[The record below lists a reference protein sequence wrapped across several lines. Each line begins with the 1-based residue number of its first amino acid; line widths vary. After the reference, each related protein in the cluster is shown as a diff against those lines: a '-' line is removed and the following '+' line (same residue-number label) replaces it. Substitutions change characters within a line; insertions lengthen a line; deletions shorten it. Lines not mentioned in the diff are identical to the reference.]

1 MDKAASVKV
10 SDKAV
15 SVKVSD
21 KAVSVKVSDKA
32 ASVKD
37 SDKAASVKDSD
48 KEVSDKEVSDKEVS
62 DKEAS
67 DKEVSDKAALDKD
80 REDSA
85 AWAIGLKQTFTSW
98 ATTTLSR
105 SIFPATPE
113 IISRPSFSVT
123 SCSSYRSPLS
133 DPTTSTSMSDH
144 LANRKSPESFT
155 FLKMPTLRRS
165 TLL

>member
-1 MDKAASVKV
+1 MDKAA
-10 SDKAV
+10 

-37 SDKAASVKDSD
+37 SDKEVSD
-48 KEVSDKEVSDKEVS
+48 KEASDKEASDKEVSDKEVS

-67 DKEVSDKAALDKD
+67 DKEVSDKAVSDKAALDKD

-155 FLKMPTLRRS
+155 FLKMLTLRRS